1 MNEILLNIISVVV
14 TAVVIPLISLLGS
27 KLYELINSKIKNE
40 KGAKYLTEASEIV
53 LNAVR
58 FVFQTYVES
67 LKKSGSF
74 DKDVQIEALNLAKN
88 IVLSQLSA
96 ETKTFISSNYGDLNE
111 WLITSIEAGINKLKN
126 Q

>member
-1 MNEILLNIISVVV
+1 MNEILLNIISVVM

-40 KGAKYLTEASEIV
+40 KGAKCLTEASEIV

-58 FVFQTYVES
+58 FVFRTYVES

>member
-1 MNEILLNIISVVV
+1 MTEFLLNIISVVV
-14 TAVVIPLISLLGS
+14 TAVVIPLISLFGS

-40 KGAKYLTEASEIV
+40 KVAKCLTEASEIV

-58 FVFQTYVES
+58 SVFQTYVES

-74 DKDVQIEALNLAKN
+74 DKDAQIEALNLAKN

-96 ETKTFISSNYGDLNE
+96 ETKTFISSNNGDLNE

>member
-1 MNEILLNIISVVV
+1 MNEILLNIISVVM

-40 KGAKYLTEASEIV
+40 KGAKCLTEASEIV

>member
-1 MNEILLNIISVVV
+1 MNEILLNIISVMV
-14 TAVVIPLISLLGS
+14 TAVVIPVISLFGS

-40 KGAKYLTEASEIV
+40 KGAKCLTEASEIV

-67 LKKSGSF
+67 LQKSGSF

-88 IVLSQLSA
+88 IVFSQLSA

>member
-40 KGAKYLTEASEIV
+40 KGAKCLTEASEIV

-58 FVFQTYVES
+58 SVFQTYVES
-67 LKKSGSF
+67 LKNSGSF
-74 DKDVQIEALNLAKN
+74 DNDAQIEALNLAKN
-88 IVLSQLSA
+88 IALSQLSA
-96 ETKTFISSNYGDLNE
+96 EAKTYISSNFGDLNE
-111 WLITSIEAGINKLKN
+111 WLIISIEAGINKLKN

>member
-40 KGAKYLTEASEIV
+40 KGAKCLTEASEIV

>member
-27 KLYELINSKIKNE
+27 KLYKLINSKIKNE
-40 KGAKYLTEASEIV
+40 KGAKCLTEASEIV

-58 FVFQTYVES
+58 SVFQTYVES

-74 DKDVQIEALNLAKN
+74 DKDAQIEALNLAKN
-88 IVLSQLSA
+88 IALSQLSA
-96 ETKTFISSNYGDLNE
+96 ETKTYISSNFGDLNE

>member
-1 MNEILLNIISVVV
+1 MVV

-40 KGAKYLTEASEIV
+40 KGTKCLTEVSEIV

-96 ETKTFISSNYGDLNE
+96 ETKTFISPNYGDLNE

-126 Q
+126 QKCE

>member
-40 KGAKYLTEASEIV
+40 KGAKCLTEASEIV

-58 FVFQTYVES
+58 SVFQTYVES

-74 DKDVQIEALNLAKN
+74 DKDAQIEALNLAKN
-88 IVLSQLSA
+88 IALSQLSG
-96 ETKTFISSNYGDLNE
+96 ETKAYISTNFGDLNE
-111 WLITSIEAGINKLKN
+111 WLITSIEAGINKIKN

>member
-40 KGAKYLTEASEIV
+40 KGAKCLTEASEIV

-58 FVFQTYVES
+58 SVFQTYVES

-74 DKDVQIEALNLAKN
+74 DKDAQIEALNLAKN
-88 IVLSQLSA
+88 IALSQLSA
-96 ETKTFISSNYGDLNE
+96 ETKTYISSNFGDLNE
-111 WLITSIEAGINKLKN
+111 WLITSIEAGINKIKN